1 MLAACGIIWIMPSG
15 LCSTGSP
22 NKKTWHG
29 TPLRIVSSCWTFLLM
44 MMSLVT
50 RNLLPL
56 QALTL
61 FFPSGSTLSANSVP
75 FDTPLGRCW
84 PYQPQLEME
93 PAGPH
98 ISVATPIGTLC
109 SSGTGNSKARQ
120 RSNSLPAAELT
131 LVLGD
136 LSRHLVSMKPYE
148 IANHMTQLSIRTSQM
163 SSVTLC
169 PGEKSLTT
177 QPNWYVM
184 FASVCVLVPCLT
196 FCKTSTSES
205 AKTPFP
211 CSSACQRLF
220 VKGWQIQQ
228 YILVLPA
235 FACILLHRT
244 ANKQYIG
251 LSHRLFQLSLWVFS
265 NSAEKHSELKVISAG
280 QV

>member
-1 MLAACGIIWIMPSG
+1 
-15 LCSTGSP
+15 
-22 NKKTWHG
+22 
-29 TPLRIVSSCWTFLLM
+29 
-44 MMSLVT
+44 
-50 RNLLPL
+50 
-56 QALTL
+56 
-61 FFPSGSTLSANSVP
+61 
-75 FDTPLGRCW
+75 
-84 PYQPQLEME
+84 ME

-98 ISVATPIGTLC
+98 ISVAPPIGALC

-177 QPNWYVM
+177 QPNGYVM
-184 FASVCVLVPCLT
+184 FASVCVLVACLT

-235 FACILLHRT
+235 FACILLHRS

-251 LSHRLFQLSLWVFS
+251 LSTDSSNSHSESFQTQLKSTPNSKWSPQAKSNSPKICLSLSVSSWPLKDLHAWRHLPKSSHHLEPCFCQFDWVHEWLWDLFCP
-265 NSAEKHSELKVISAG
+265 KGLG
-280 QV
+280 